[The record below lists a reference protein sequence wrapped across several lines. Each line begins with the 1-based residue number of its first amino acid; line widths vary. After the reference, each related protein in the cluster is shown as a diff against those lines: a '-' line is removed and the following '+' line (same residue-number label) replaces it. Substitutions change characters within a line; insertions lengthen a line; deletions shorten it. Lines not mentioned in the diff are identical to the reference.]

1 MFVHMLMEGNKS
13 SGTGEGENPLPSA
26 SASASATALQ
36 VDKDMDNAKNGL
48 NPLSFKP
55 AIDEEIEQMEKSNSI
70 QKNDNDNSNN
80 KLNSNNSNSK
90 MNPKVSSKVLTFDQY
105 LSAEDLDLSK
115 LRSCAWTGVPDI
127 FRAPVWQVLIGY
139 LPTRQSRRQ
148 QTLDRK
154 RKEYFD
160 CLPRYYDSSNADRS
174 EEDQKMLRQILLD
187 VPRTNPGMPLF
198 HNVEVRRSLERI
210 LYIWA
215 VKHPASGYVQGMNEL
230 VTPFYVTFLAHH
242 TSGGDLEDA
251 CAYDVSLLPSE
262 LLDAIE
268 ADTYWCLTK
277 LLDGIQDH
285 YTFSQPG
292 LQRMIFK
299 LQGIVQRIDIGLFNH
314 LETHEVKFVQF
325 AFRWM
330 NCLLVREMKL
340 RSIVR
345 LWDTYLA
352 EGSGGFDSFHV
363 YVCCA
368 LLVTWSQ
375 ELQEKSF
382 QDLMMFLQD
391 IPTQHWGVEDIEEL
405 LGQAFILKSLFDQ
418 SPSHLG

>member
-1 MFVHMLMEGNKS
+1 MSGQGAEPGTITDTKPQGSPQNGS
-13 SGTGEGENPLPSA
+13 SAG
-26 SASASATALQ
+26 Q
-36 VDKDMDNAKNGL
+36 V
-48 NPLSFKP
+48 
-55 AIDEEIEQMEKSNSI
+55 
-70 QKNDNDNSNN
+70 
-80 KLNSNNSNSK
+80 
-90 MNPKVSSKVLTFDQY
+90 KVSTKDSSFEQY
-105 LSAEDLDLSK
+105 LAAEDVDLSK
-115 LRSCAWTGVPDI
+115 LRTCAWTGIPDKV
-127 FRAPVWQVLIGY
+127 RSPVWQVLIGY
-139 LPTRQSRRQ
+139 LPTKRSRRQ

-160 CLPRYYDSSNADRS
+160 CLPRYYDSSLAGRS
-174 EEDQKMLRQILLD
+174 EEDQKTLKQILLD

-198 HNVEVRRSLERI
+198 HNEEVRRSLERI

-230 VTPFYVTFLAHH
+230 VTPFYVVFLAHH
-242 TSGGDLEDA
+242 TSAGDLEEA
-251 CAYDVSLLPSE
+251 CAKDVSAESVE
-262 LLDAIE
+262 LLNSIE

-299 LQGIVQRIDIGLFNH
+299 LQGIVQRIDLSLFNH
-314 LETHEVKFVQF
+314 LQKHEVKFVQF

-352 EGSGGFDSFHV
+352 EENGGFDSFHV
-363 YVCCA
+363 YVCSA
-368 LLVTWSQ
+368 LLVTWSH
-375 ELQEKSF
+375 ELQEKPF
-382 QDLMMFLQD
+382 QDLMVFLQD
-391 IPTQHWGVEDIEEL
+391 IPTQDWGVEDIEEI